1 MKIGI
6 PRVLLFYRFYP
17 MWKAFFESLGID
29 VIPSS
34 ITNKEIMDVS
44 IKESVS
50 EACLP
55 IKLAYG
61 HVLELKDKVDFIY
74 IPRIV
79 GLEYHTYMCP
89 KFIGLPDMIRA
100 TFSDIPPIIDHL
112 IDKRNS
118 HTGFIK
124 SFLDLGK
131 LFTNNKAKILSAY
144 LNGLNALK
152 EYDEQLKKGILPIEI
167 LEKKSLRSIES
178 KTNIGI
184 VGHCYEIYDEYISG
198 GMIETL
204 NKLGVKTLTMESL
217 GWKTVLKEA
226 NALPKRLFWTFGR
239 ELYGTARYFIRQKLV
254 DGIIVVVAFG
264 CGPDS
269 LVREL
274 IEEDL
279 VKPLSFPE
287 ITITVDEH
295 SSDVGLLTRLEAFV
309 DMLTR
314 RSRNEDY
321 LSPVW

>member
-17 MWKAFFESLGID
+17 MWKTFFESLG
-29 VIPSS
+29 VEVVPSS

-44 IKESVS
+44 VKEAVG

-61 HVLELKDKVDFIY
+61 HILDLKDKVDLIY

-89 KFIGLPDMIRA
+89 KFIGLPDMIRN
-100 TFSDIPPIIDHL
+100 TFSDIPPIIDHI

-118 HTGFIK
+118 HTGFING
-124 SFLDLGK
+124 FFDLGK
-131 LFTNNKAKILSAY
+131 IFTNNKARILNAY
-144 LNGLNALK
+144 INSLNALK
-152 EYDEQLKKGILPIEI
+152 EYDKQLKKGLLPIEI
-167 LEKKSLRSIES
+167 LENRTLRIIES
-178 KTNIGI
+178 KTSIGI

-198 GMIETL
+198 GMIEAL
-204 NKLGVKTLTMESL
+204 NKLGVKTLSMESL
-217 GWKTVLKEA
+217 DWKRVLKEA
-226 NALPKRLFWTFGR
+226 NVLPKRLFWTFGR
-239 ELYGTARYFIRQKLV
+239 ELYGTARYFIRRKLV
-254 DGIIVVVAFG
+254 DGIIMVVAFG

-274 IEEDL
+274 IERDL
-279 VKPLSFPE
+279 VKPLNFPE
-287 ITITVDEH
+287 MTITVDEH
-295 SSDVGLLTRLEAFV
+295 SSDVGLFTRLEAFV
-309 DMLTR
+309 DMLIR
-314 RSRNEDY
+314 RNRNEDY